1 MLVAGWW
8 LRSHTSL
15 TEPRTF
21 GSGWISGVASIVL
34 GAMAFG
40 AVLCLL
46 FPAELTTP
54 ELRAIYPM
62 GLVRALIQAVIVVGF
77 VLGLVSVVLRR
88 SKRLGLAGI
97 SIAIVSVLLGGSEVP
112 VEVPVPK
119 SNHLGLDWFLLDLL
133 LMAILFVPLERLFPR
148 VEQPIVRDEFSTDL
162 VYFGV
167 GHVLIQ
173 VFVFLTIAP
182 ATLFFAWARS
192 PAFQAAVASQ
202 PRIVQFLEIVLVSDL
217 FFYWTHRLFHRV
229 PFLWRVHAIHHSPR
243 QMDWLAG
250 SRLHVLEIVI
260 VRAVM
265 FLPLFVL
272 GFSESAVQAYVVF
285 VAIHAVLLHAN
296 VRFRFGW
303 LEHWIAT
310 PRYHQF
316 HHSRDGEALDTNFAV
331 HLPVLDRL
339 FGTQYLPR
347 DAWPE
352 RMGVAGAQPPHG
364 YWAQLLYPFQG
375 GARA

>member
-1 MLVAGWW
+1 V
-8 LRSHTSL
+8 RQS
-15 TEPRTF
+15 EPRRF
-21 GSGWISGVASIVL
+21 GSGWISGVGSIVL

-54 ELRAIYPM
+54 ELRAVYPM
-62 GLVRALIQAVIVVGF
+62 RLVRGLIQAVIVTSF

-97 SIAIVSVLLGGSEVP
+97 SIAVVSVLLGGSEVP

-119 SNHLGLDWFLLDLL
+119 SNHLSLDWFLLDLL

-182 ATLFFAWARS
+182 AMLFFAWARN

-202 PRIVQFLEIVLVSDL
+202 PRLVQFVEIVFVSDL

-296 VRFRFGW
+296 VRFRFGR
-303 LEHWIAT
+303 LEYLVAT

-316 HHSRDGEALDTNFAV
+316 HHASDGPALDTNFAV
-331 HLPVLDRL
+331 HLPLLDRV
-339 FGTQYLPR
+339 FGTQYLPK

-352 RMGVAGAQPPHG
+352 RMGVAGPQPPHG
-364 YWAQLLYPFQG
+364 YGAQLLYPFRG
-375 GARA
+375 GEGLVQSAD

>member
-1 MLVAGWW
+1 M
-8 LRSHTSL
+8 RES
-15 TEPRTF
+15 EPHTF
-21 GSGWISGVASIVL
+21 GSGWISGVASVVL
-34 GAMAFG
+34 GAIAFG

-46 FPAELTTP
+46 FPARLTTP

-62 GLVRALIQAVIVVGF
+62 ELVRALIQGVIVAGF
-77 VLGLVSVVLRR
+77 VLGLLSVVLRR

-97 SIAIVSVLLGGSEVP
+97 TIAVVSVLLGGSEVP
-112 VEVPVPK
+112 VDVPVAR
-119 SNHLGLDWFLLDLL
+119 SNHLSLDWFILDLL

-167 GHVLIQ
+167 GHMLIQ
-173 VFVFLTIAP
+173 VFVFLTVAP
-182 ATLFFAWARS
+182 ATLFFAWARN
-192 PAFQAAVASQ
+192 PGFQAAVSSQ
-202 PRIVQFLEIVLVSDL
+202 PRIVQFVEIVFVSDL

-260 VRAVM
+260 VRAVT

-296 VRFRFGW
+296 VSFRFGW
-303 LEHWIAT
+303 LEYLIAT

-316 HHSRDGEALDTNFAV
+316 HHACAGEALDTNFAV
-331 HLPVLDRL
+331 HLPLLDRV
-339 FGTQYLPR
+339 FGTQYLPME
-347 DAWPE
+347 AWPE
-352 RMGVAGAQPPHG
+352 RMGVAGPQPPHG
-364 YWAQLLYPFQG
+364 YWAQLLYPFRG
-375 GARA
+375 DA